1 MNLETMINQN
11 KTDKEAYAEAKKAER
26 DWVYKTAND
35 MAEKAVSSPDLFKQY
50 LIAQSQFEQYSVNN
64 ALLVLAQKPDSKLL
78 KDYNAW
84 KELGVKTQ
92 KNTGILIIEPG
103 AEYTKADGSTGI
115 SYNPKK
121 VYDVT
126 NTSLR
131 VWQNQLAGLSNDQY
145 LMTLIKSSPVN
156 IKLVEELPE
165 NRIALYNYEKHEIS
179 VRTSSTEQIF
189 VALSKEIAHATRHQL
204 DSSTNYKSNN
214 FYAYCTSY
222 MMCQRFGFPTN
233 SFNFEKVPELFKGLE
248 AKEIKPNLHP
258 IKELAEICI
267 GRTAMEIL
275 KTKERDQKPKGQE
288 R

>member
-26 DWVYKTAND
+26 DWVYKTANE
-35 MAEKAVSSPDLFKQY
+35 MAEKIVSDPELFKQY
-50 LIAQSQFEQYSVNN
+50 LSVQSQFEQYSVNN

-103 AEYTKADGSTGI
+103 AEYTRADGSTGL
-115 SYNPKK
+115 SYNTKK

-131 VWQNQLAGLSNDQY
+131 LYQNQLSGLSSDQY
-145 LMTLIKSSPVN
+145 LMALIKASPVN
-156 IKLVEELPE
+156 IKMVDELPE
-165 NRIALYNYEKHEIS
+165 NRIALYSYENNEIS
-179 VRTSSTEQIF
+179 VRSSSTDQIF
-189 VALSKEIAHATRHQL
+189 VALSKEIAHAARRQI
-204 DSSTNYKSNN
+204 DPSTNYKSNN
-214 FYAYCTSY
+214 FYAYCTSF

-233 SFNFEKVPELFKGLE
+233 FNFDKVPELFKGLE

-258 IKELAEICI
+258 IKELSEICI
-267 GRTAMEIL
+267 GRIAMEIL
-275 KTKERDQKPKGQE
+275 KTKERNQKSQNQE

>member
-1 MNLETMINQN
+1 MNLESMINQN

-26 DWVYKTAND
+26 DWVYKTANE
-35 MAEKAVSSPDLFKQY
+35 MATEVVCSPELFKQY
-50 LIAQSQFEQYSVNN
+50 LSVQSQFEQYSVNN
-64 ALLVLAQKPDSKLL
+64 ALLVLAQKPGSKLL
-78 KDYNAW
+78 KDYAAW

-92 KNTGILIIEPG
+92 KGTGILIIEPG
-103 AEYTKADGSTGI
+103 AEYTRADGSTGI
-115 SYNPKK
+115 SYNPKR

-126 NTSLR
+126 CTSLKL
-131 VWQNQLAGLSNDQY
+131 WQNQLSGLSNDQY

-156 IKLVEELPE
+156 IKMVDELPE
-165 NRIALYNYEKHEIS
+165 NRVALYHYENHEIS
-179 VRTSSTEQIF
+179 VKSSNTEQIF

-204 DSSTNYKSNN
+204 DPTTNYMSNN

-233 SFNFEKVPELFKGLE
+233 SFNFEKVPELFIGLE

-267 GRTAMEIL
+267 GRTAMEII
-275 KTKERDQKPKGQE
+275 KTKERNQKSQGQE